1 MELDERGM
9 DLDLFFMGN
18 GSKLLIQKIEIG
30 DKVNLHHKGE
40 LVEAVIKSMEG
51 NLFIGSIKNAGNP
64 DLIGSEI
71 KFSEKNIFGVEKN

>member
-1 MELDERGM
+1 MELDDRGM
-9 DLDLFFMGN
+9 DTTIFFIGKDQ
-18 GSKLLIQKIEIG
+18 KLLAQKIEID

-51 NLFIGSIKNAGNP
+51 NHFVGSIKNAGNP

-71 KFSEKNIFGVEKN
+71 KFSEKNIFGVEKY